1 MKKLIIDCLIF
12 QKNKAFGYQEYLFNI
27 LNSFYNNREHINF
40 DEIIIICKTEEINCF
55 IQFSKNISIK
65 GFDIKGKFGQLYI
78 QNNLKRLLKLTRND
92 VILFT
97 YNYGAIFYQCK
108 SILVIH
114 DLLFLRK
121 EYLPNIA
128 AKRSRSRCWIR
139 LILLLSWLITTIC
152 ALFRKHLR

>member
-1 MKKLIIDCLIF
+1 MK
-12 QKNKAFGYQEYLFNI
+12 
-27 LNSFYNNREHINF
+27 S
-40 DEIIIICKTEEINCF
+40 IIICKTGEINCF

-128 AKRSRSRCWIR
+128 AMRSKNRCWIR